1 MIADS
6 LIILIGIIIVT
17 QWWRSFVIFGHS
29 AEHLHPLIHLHH
41 LLVHMLLLL
50 HIIESMIN
58 LTLILILTLMVEKH
72 LRVTFVW
79 ELVRRKCCR
88 ETCYVVMS
96 LIENGSER
104 RSWLRAIIDVYRSS
118 SFLLMQLWL
127 VVNQVCVAQV
137 VPSSVLCK
145 IIVHW
150 GVSLMECCSFL
161 LVSRRSCSRQVIN
174 AASVLLALEAHESAS
189 LSLADERLPLQIDLS
204 QLINASI
211 LKAQPERIR
220 AFDCRLLFQLGT
232 LTAHIYKHCLLW

>member
-29 AEHLHPLIHLHH
+29 TKHMHPLIHLHH

-50 HIIESMIN
+50 HIIEGMIN
-58 LTLILILTLMVEKH
+58 LTLILTLMVEKH
-72 LRVTFVW
+72 LWVTFVW
-79 ELVRRKCCR
+79 ELVRWKSCR

-150 GVSLMECCSFL
+150 GVSLMECSSCL
-161 LVSRRSCSRQVIN
+161 LVSRRRCSRQVIN

-220 AFDCRLLFQLGT
+220 AFNCRLLFQLWA